1 MYKYQL
7 SGKIHP
13 ERVDF
18 TIGKKLP
25 LSIEHGEFGIKGEV
39 ILEIRNSN
47 ITISFDS
54 QTEYSSSD
62 TGSVETLKNIL
73 EESVRMIVDA
83 YGYVRSYAYEVEITN
98 IKNLDSSLNYQF
110 GVRGEWNILKDD
122 KSANEEFSRILNLF
136 TVPENG
142 TVGNVLADFRRAI
155 KYPSMTASFCFRA
168 IETIR
173 QHAFEDVS
181 ITDDDKRR
189 KDGWTKLG
197 TNLGFKEEDFNEI
210 KKFALPNRHGK
221 YPKITYQERERVM
234 NFTRSIIDKVINW
247 IYSQSS
253 QK

>member
-18 TIGKKLP
+18 TIGTKLP
-25 LSIEHGEFGIKGEV
+25 LCIEHGEFGIKGKV
-39 ILEIRNSN
+39 VLEIRNSN

-62 TGSVETLKNIL
+62 TGSLETLKNIL

-122 KSANEEFSRILNLF
+122 ESVDKEFSRILGLF
-136 TVPENG
+136 TVPENAAIG
-142 TVGNVLADFRRAI
+142 DVLADFRRAI

-173 QHAFEDVS
+173 QHTFEDVS
-181 ITDDDKRR
+181 ITNDDKRR
-189 KDGWTKLG
+189 EDAWIKLRA
-197 TNLGFKEEDFNEI
+197 NLGFKKEDFDEI
-210 KKFALPNRHGK
+210 KTFALPNRHGK
-221 YPKITYQERERVM
+221 YPKITYQERERLM
-234 NFTRSIIDKVINW
+234 NFTRVIIDKVI
-247 IYSQSS
+247 QSL